1 MAKVFYQMN
10 PDMAYQLG
18 RLCIYDLPGGVSIE
32 AGQQYDLEA
41 MFGAE
46 AVHNS
51 KQLRDALN
59 INWLQTVSP
68 PASGEGAET
77 SGGPQT
83 ATPPTTPDDPP
94 PHPEGGGEKPSKDKS
109 KEEPP
114 KADPPKAP
122 PAVKIEPQAD
132 PETATRIFDVALTNG
147 VIRKTKNHF
156 LIPNPAN
163 EKQPIRVA
171 SREEGIVKLTASLA
185 LCEFVKQAMA

>member
-32 AGQQYDLEA
+32 AGQRYDLEA

-46 AVHNS
+46 AVRNS

-59 INWLQTVSP
+59 INWLQKVSP
-68 PASGEGAET
+68 PASGKGAEM

-83 ATPPTTPDDPP
+83 ATPPTTPDVPP
-94 PHPEGGGEKPSKDKS
+94 PHPEGGGDKS
-109 KEEPP
+109 P
-114 KADPPKAP
+114 KAEPPKAP
-122 PAVKIEPQAD
+122 PPAVETKEPQAD
-132 PETATRIFDVALTNG
+132 PETATRIFDVALTNKA
-147 VIRKTKNHF
+147 IRKTKNNF

-163 EKQPIRVA
+163 VKQPIRVA
-171 SREEGIVKLTASLA
+171 SREEGIAKLTASLA